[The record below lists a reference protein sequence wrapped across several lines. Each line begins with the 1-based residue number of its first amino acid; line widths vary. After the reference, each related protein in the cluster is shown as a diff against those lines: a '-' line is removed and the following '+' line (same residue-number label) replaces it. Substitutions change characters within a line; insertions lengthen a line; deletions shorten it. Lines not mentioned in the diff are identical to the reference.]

1 VLLELRGI
9 TKRFGSLVANDSI
22 DLTIEPGEI
31 HCLLGENG
39 AGKTTLM
46 NVLYGLYEPDEGEI
60 RIDRVPR
67 TFHSPRDAIA
77 AGIGMVH
84 QEFKLVPVFSVAENV
99 TLGEERVLV
108 GGVLDRARARRDVA
122 EVSEKYGLQVDP
134 DAMVGDLPVGVQ
146 QRVEILKAL
155 LRDAEVLILDEPTAV
170 LTPQETDELFTV
182 MRSLRAAGRSVVFI
196 THKLGEVKAV
206 ADKITVLRRGS
217 VVATADPAAA
227 TKAELAT
234 AMVGRD
240 VRLVGELGTEIARA
254 QPADAGPD
262 AESRPVL
269 SMRNL
274 TVRDENGRAVVDD
287 VSLDVPAGHI
297 LAIAGVQGNGQTELA
312 EAIMGL
318 LPVAAGSIRLDGKEL
333 VGLPTRRILR
343 SGQGFIPEDRTRDGL
358 VLTASVAEN
367 LVLDMF
373 DRPQFARRGSL
384 DVGAVEAN
392 ARARVTEFDI
402 RASSIHTPSGTLSGG
417 NQQKVVVAREM
428 SRPLRLLVACQP
440 SRGLDVGATEFIHSR
455 LLAERDNGSGVI
467 LISTELDE
475 VFALA
480 DQIAVMYRGR
490 ISGLVPPDTPR
501 GAIGLLMAGANPQ
514 DSPESPEPPTGKPA
528 STGSAA
534 SEPPEAQESEG
545 QAR

>member
-1 VLLELRGI
+1 
-9 TKRFGSLVANDSI
+9 
-22 DLTIEPGEI
+22 
-31 HCLLGENG
+31 
-39 AGKTTLM
+39 
-46 NVLYGLYEPDEGEI
+46 
-60 RIDRVPR
+60 
-67 TFHSPRDAIA
+67 
-77 AGIGMVH
+77 MVH
-84 QEFKLVPVFSVAENV
+84 QEFKLVPVFTVAENV
-99 TLGEERVLV
+99 TLGEERVLA
-108 GGVLDRARARRDVA
+108 GGVLDRGRARRDVA

-206 ADKITVLRRGS
+206 ADKITVLRRGA
-217 VVATADPAAA
+217 VVATADPAA

-240 VRLVGELGTEIARA
+240 VRLVGDLGTETARA
-254 QPADAGPD
+254 EPPGAGPA
-262 AESRPVL
+262 AESAPVL

-318 LPVAAGSIRLDGKEL
+318 RPVAGGSIRLDGKEL
-333 VGLPTRRILR
+333 VGLTTRRILR
-343 SGQGFIPEDRTRDGL
+343 SGPGFIPEDRTRDGL

-373 DRPQFARRGSL
+373 DSPQFARRGSL

-392 ARARVTEFDI
+392 AKTRVSEFDI

-417 NQQKVVVAREM
+417 NQQKVVLAREM

-440 SRGLDVGATEFIHSR
+440 TRGLDVGATESVHSR
-455 LLAERDNGSGVI
+455 LLAERDTGSGVI

-475 VFALA
+475 VLALA

-501 GAIGLLMAGANPQ
+501 ETIGLLMAGSNPQ
-514 DSPESPEPPTGKPA
+514 EPPEPPEPPA
-528 STGSAA
+528 ERLSSAGPAA
-534 SEPPEAQESEG
+534 SEPAEAEGREG